1 MAIIVLKEWRVKLV
15 DNPKPL
21 ILYSD
26 EDLANLDKLLMN
38 SISIEPTGRCGL
50 GTDGKNTYD
59 GHPSRGLVRTS
70 KGAVGKEGYEKKLW
84 KKLEAEIEEAAAEA
98 QAATVERCIDAMK
111 RADGAYNPNA
121 ETLIRQLSPS
131 PDPLARVRLEA
142 KLEEAELTPHDD
154 MSHIPGGKNTH
165 CRKCARVA
173 DLEEQH
179 AALGK

>member
-70 KGAVGKEGYEKKLW
+70 KGMV
-84 KKLEAEIEEAAAEA
+84 LE
-98 QAATVERCIDAMK
+98 M
-111 RADGAYNPNA
+111 
-121 ETLIRQLSPS
+121 
-131 PDPLARVRLEA
+131 
-142 KLEEAELTPHDD
+142 
-154 MSHIPGGKNTH
+154 
-165 CRKCARVA
+165 CARRRSRR
-173 DLEEQH
+173 
-179 AALGK
+179 AARGIGKVRDCGTRR

>member
-1 MAIIVLKEWRVKLV
+1 
-15 DNPKPL
+15 
-21 ILYSD
+21 
-26 EDLANLDKLLMN
+26 
-38 SISIEPTGRCGL
+38 
-50 GTDGKNTYD
+50 
-59 GHPSRGLVRTS
+59 VRTS

-154 MSHIPGGKNTH
+154 LSHITGLENTH